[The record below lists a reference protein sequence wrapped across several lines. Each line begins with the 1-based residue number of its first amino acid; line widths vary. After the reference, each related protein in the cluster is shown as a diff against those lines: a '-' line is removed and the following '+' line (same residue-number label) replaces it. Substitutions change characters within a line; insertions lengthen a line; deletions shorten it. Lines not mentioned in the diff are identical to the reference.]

1 MKIPFVTALY
11 NSDTYKKWKNQY
23 SLNTSFEDEVGTGE
37 LTCVIKITPRPPWTS
52 NEVRGEI
59 HDQTPV
65 LVEEL
70 KARDFDVQMLGRARC
85 VGTGVYV
92 RLY

>member
-11 NSDTYKKWKNQY
+11 NSDTYTKWKDQY

-37 LTCVIKITPRPPWTS
+37 LTCVIKITPRPPWTPTTIR
-52 NEVRGEI
+52 EEI
-59 HDQTPV
+59 DEQV
-65 LVEEL
+65 LDLIKEL
-70 KARDFDVQMLGRARC
+70 GVCGFDVQTLGNAHC